1 MQLGR
6 VEGRGGREHLKVRPQ
21 RPPVSRLGHLSVL
34 EAASYTLDVPSLSD
48 HCGHMI
54 VTTIA
59 TLKASLSELLAG
71 VKAGEEVIVTD
82 RGRPVAR
89 IVPYSSGGRE
99 LDDLVRTGQVRPS
112 RGPLPADFWARSA
125 PADDEGHLL
134 EALLEERRAGR

>member
-1 MQLGR
+1 LHELDPQAFQTR
-6 VEGRGGREHLKVRPQ
+6 SQ
-21 RPPVSRLGHLSVL
+21 RPPVALLGHLPVL
-34 EAASYTLDVPSLSD
+34 EVARYTLDMLRSAD
-48 HCGHMI
+48 HSGHMI

-99 LDDLVRTGQVRPS
+99 LDDLVRAGQVRPS

-134 EALLEERRAGR
+134 GALLEERRAGR